1 MTNSMSKRNHASR
14 GPLLKQL
21 GHKIMKDLT
30 ARRMSVD
37 ALALE
42 VGVARS
48 TLREIAAGR
57 SNPRVLTLLAIAQG
71 LGYQDLRAFFREL

>member
-1 MTNSMSKRNHASR
+1 MTNSMGKRSSTSP

-21 GHKIMKDLT
+21 GHKIMKDLA
-30 ARRMSVD
+30 ARQMSVD

-42 VGVARS
+42 IGIARS

-57 SNPRVLTLLAIAQG
+57 SNPRILTLLAIAQG
-71 LGYQDLRAFFREL
+71 LGYSDLRSFFREF